1 MKKLFLA
8 LTALFTLTTGA
19 NAMSYENAREQAL
32 FLTDKMAYELNLSP
46 EQYDAAYE
54 INLDYLMGV
63 TTSDDVYSQYWECRN
78 RDLSYVLLDWQYA
91 AFCDAL
97 YFYRP
102 LYWDAGFWHF
112 RIYGRYPHRD
122 WFYFD
127 RPGCWL
133 TYHGEHCWR
142 HHAGPGYYHGRVFG
156 TPATH
161 NHSRSIERGMRDN
174 WNGQGRRFEN
184 NSRGNSNRAGSN
196 GGFNRGSSN
205 NRGNSNNGG
214 FNRGNNNDG
223 NNGGFNRGNNNGSN
237 DRSFNNNRG
246 ASNTGRSFS
255 GTSRSSQNS
264 TTTSQTRSHNSYSTP
279 SRSSSGSGFSSTR
292 SSSSS
297 SSYSSPSR
305 SSSGSSFGSS
315 SSRGGSSSFGS
326 SRSGGSS
333 SFGGGSHSSSFGGGS
348 HSSSSHGGGSHSFG
362 GGGRH

>member
-214 FNRGNNNDG
+214 FNRGNNN
-223 NNGGFNRGNNNGSN
+223 GSN

-246 ASNTGRSFS
+246 SNNTGRSFS

-292 SSSSS
+292 SSS

>member
-1 MKKLFLA
+1 MKKLFLV
-8 LTALFTLTTGA
+8 LTTLFTFVA
-19 NAMSYENAREQAL
+19 NMNAMSYENAREQAL

-156 TPATH
+156 TPATR
-161 NHSRSIERGMRDN
+161 NHSGVGRGIERGMRDN
-174 WNGQGRRFEN
+174 WNGQGRRFDN
-184 NSRGNSNRAGSN
+184 NSRGNSNRNGSN
-196 GGFNRGSSN
+196 GGFNRNSDN
-205 NRGNSNNGG
+205 NRGSNGG
-214 FNRGNNNDG
+214 FNRNSNS
-223 NNGGFNRGNNNGSN
+223 NRGGSN
-237 DRSFNNNRG
+237 G
-246 ASNTGRSFS
+246 GRSFS
-255 GTSRSSQNS
+255 GMSRTSQNS
-264 TTTSQTRSHNSYSTP
+264 NYSTTTGLRNNNTVSSNSAPVRSTSGSATRSGSFGS
-279 SRSSSGSGFSSTR
+279 SR
-292 SSSSS
+292 
-297 SSYSSPSR
+297 
-305 SSSGSSFGSS
+305 SSGSSNGSS
-315 SSRGGSSSFGS
+315 SFSSSRSNGSSSFGS
-326 SRSGGSS
+326 SRSSG
-333 SFGGGSHSSSFGGGS
+333 SSSFGGGS
-348 HSSSSHGGGSHSFG
+348 HSSSSHGGGSHGGGSFG
-362 GGGRH
+362 GGGRR

>member
-214 FNRGNNNDG
+214 FNRGNNN
-223 NNGGFNRGNNNGSN
+223 GSN
-237 DRSFNNNRG
+237 NRSFNNNRG
-246 ASNTGRSFS
+246 TSNTGRSFS

-292 SSSSS
+292 SSS